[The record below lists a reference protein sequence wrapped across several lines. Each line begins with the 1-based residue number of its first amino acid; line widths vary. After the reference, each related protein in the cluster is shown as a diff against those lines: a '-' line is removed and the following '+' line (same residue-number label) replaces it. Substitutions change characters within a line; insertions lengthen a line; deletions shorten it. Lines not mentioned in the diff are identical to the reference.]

1 MSSLIYSSK
10 ILLFGEYSIVI
21 NSSGF
26 AIPYTLYNG
35 SLKLNGGNKDRDSQ
49 KKILD
54 FIEYLKKKVKNLPDF
69 DWININKD
77 KKNNLFFESNIPQ
90 GYGLGS
96 SGALVAAFYN
106 RYVKN
111 KIPSEGK
118 LTKNNLQKL
127 KNIFSEMESYFHGE
141 SSGIDPLNCYLG
153 LPILIK
159 SQNEIQITKMPEEK
173 SLGYGGIFILDS
185 GNSSDTSSMVSL
197 FLRKMEDENFNF
209 MMKNQFT
216 KYSKICINEFLK
228 GNINSLIKNIKI
240 LSEITLNNFQPMIPK
255 KIAKLWDEGIRTNNY
270 FFKLCG
276 SGGGGFLLGFTL
288 DIENTF
294 KNLEDYKKEIIYKF

>member
-1 MSSLIYSSK
+1 MNNLIYSSK

-21 NSSGF
+21 NSYGF
-26 AIPYTLYNG
+26 AIPYSSYKG
-35 SLKLNGGNKDRDSQ
+35 SLKLNAGNKDRDSQ
-49 KKILD
+49 KKILE

-77 KKNNLFFESNIPQ
+77 KKNNLFFQSNIPQ

-96 SGALVAAFYN
+96 SGALVAAFYA

-111 KIPSEGK
+111 KIPSEKK
-118 LTKNNLQKL
+118 LTKNKLQKL

-153 LPILIK
+153 SPILIK
-159 SQNEIQITKMPEEK
+159 SQDEIIITKVPEEK
-173 SLGYGGIFILDS
+173 ALGYGGIFILDS

-197 FLRKMEDENFNF
+197 FLKKMEDENFNF
-209 MMKNQFT
+209 IMKNQFI
-216 KYSKICINEFLK
+216 KYSKFCINDFLK
-228 GNINSLIKNIKI
+228 RNINSLFKNIKI

-255 KIAKLWDEGIRTNNY
+255 KFIKLWIEGIRTNNY

-288 DIENTF
+288 DIEKTF
-294 KNLEDYKKEIIYKF
+294 ETLKDYKKEIIYKF

>member
-1 MSSLIYSSK
+1 MSNSIYSSK

-21 NSSGF
+21 NSYGF
-26 AIPYTLYNG
+26 AIPHFSYKG
-35 SLKLNGGNKDRDSQ
+35 SLKLNAGNKDRDSQ
-49 KKILD
+49 KKILE

-69 DWININKD
+69 DWISINKD

-111 KIPSEGK
+111 KIPTEGK
-118 LTKNNLQKL
+118 FTKNKLQKL

-173 SLGYGGIFILDS
+173 GLGYGGIFILDS
-185 GNSSDTSSMVSL
+185 GNSSNTSSMVSL
-197 FLRKMEDENFNF
+197 FFSKMEDENFNF
-209 MMKNQFT
+209 MMKNEFI

-228 GNINSLIKNIKI
+228 GNINSLFKSIKI

-255 KIAKLWDEGIRTNNY
+255 KFIKLWDEGIRTNDY

-288 DIENTF
+288 NIENTF
-294 KNLEDYKKEIIYKF
+294 RTLDDYNKEIIYKF

>member
-1 MSSLIYSSK
+1 MSSSIYSSK

-21 NSSGF
+21 NSYGF
-26 AIPYTLYNG
+26 AIPHSSYKG
-35 SLKLNGGNKDRDSQ
+35 SLKLNAGNKDRDSQ
-49 KKILD
+49 KKILE
-54 FIEYLKKKVKNLPDF
+54 FIEYLKKKDKNLPDL

-111 KIPSEGK
+111 KIPSKGN
-118 LTKNNLQKL
+118 LPKNKLQKL

-159 SQNEIQITKMPEEK
+159 SQNEIQITKMPEQNG
-173 SLGYGGIFILDS
+173 LGYGGIFILDS

-209 MMKNQFT
+209 MMKNQFI

-228 GNINSLIKNIKI
+228 GNINSLFKSIKI

-255 KIAKLWDEGIRTNNY
+255 KIAKLWDEGIKTNDY

-294 KNLEDYKKEIIYKF
+294 KKLENYKKEIIYKF